1 MNHLCVVQVLK
12 HVQRDHQITCS
23 VKSKVQASSNPSG
36 DSPFLSTPLHSPL
49 TFLFLSSC
57 DLSTRH
63 LNLLLKIY
71 SERNDEEELQIISL
85 LKIYILTRGQKLKV
99 RSRIPWVLGN
109 SLGRM
114 QCGSCFLGRCEAGW
128 LSHLSVIFC
137 HSGIFRNKWGPW
149 IKGTT
154 IINRIP
160 CSFICL
166 ISRE

>member
-1 MNHLCVVQVLK
+1 MSKGITRSPVLS
-12 HVQRDHQITCS
+12 RA
-23 VKSKVQASSNPSG
+23 KSKLPATPQG
-36 DSPFLSTPLHSPL
+36 TPLSCQLHCTALS
-49 TFLFLSSC
+49 LFYFFPAVI
-57 DLSTRH
+57 STRH